1 MVIAITVV
9 IVVTLLCFKG
19 IKINFNKTFTIND
32 NRAMLTTE
40 QTQGLEKQLNP
51 EKVETK
57 DKSKTVKA
65 GSPMDTVLETIAS
78 VFGPEEKPEEDK

>member
-19 IKINFNKTFTIND
+19 IKIDFNKTFTIND

-40 QTQGLEKQLNP
+40 QAQGLEKQLNP
-51 EKVETK
+51 EKVETGY
-57 DKSKTVKA
+57 KSKTIKA
-65 GSPMDTVLETIAS
+65 GSSMDTVLETIAS